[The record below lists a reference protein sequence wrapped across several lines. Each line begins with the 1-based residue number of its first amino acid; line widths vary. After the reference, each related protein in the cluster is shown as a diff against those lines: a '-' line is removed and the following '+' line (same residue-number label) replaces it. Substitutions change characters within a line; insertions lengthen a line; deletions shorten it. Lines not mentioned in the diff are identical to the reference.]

1 MAIRLLTGSSLVLAG
16 LLLGCGK
23 PVPALV
29 EPSLVEPPPHELAS
43 WPWSHE
49 VLEDVARG
57 AHLNRT
63 TGADGTACELFE
75 FDLGVNPRFSLVLY
89 DQDQDDEK
97 PFDNAASI
105 TRTVDRVVRDW
116 PGGRKFVGEGRP
128 QDPPPTSPLP
138 RHRTGARG
146 RLAPVLAWNGP
157 FFAYERSGPE
167 VLGRHIG
174 PVVLGGKVRYKVGS
188 HRWTL
193 GWEEGALAGSL
204 TKSGAGSPHSMELLH
219 RPKKAELAKFEFA
232 VSGVQALIK
241 EGKALRLEPFP
252 KFASQIKQSPV
263 PSTPEEAGH
272 IPMVDHMRTSR
283 TSLAWSRDFK
293 KLYVLLVRES
303 DHELG
308 SKLGLKR
315 GEAQQAGWTLADL
328 QRFWLSL
335 GAWGAINSDG
345 GDVMQRWVR
354 LPSGAEYLPPKNG
367 QGTLMSFLVI
377 ER

>member
-1 MAIRLLTGSSLVLAG
+1 MAIRLLTGSSLLLAG

-23 PVPALV
+23 PTPVVIESP
-29 EPSLVEPPPHELAS
+29 LVEPPPHELAS
-43 WPWSHE
+43 WPWSNE

-57 AHLNRT
+57 ARLNRT
-63 TGADGTACELFE
+63 TGADGTACELYE
-75 FDLGVNPRFSLVLY
+75 FDFGVNPRFSLALY

-97 PFDNAASI
+97 PFDNSASI
-105 TRTVDRVVRDW
+105 TRTVDQVVGDW
-116 PGGRKFVGEGRP
+116 SAGRKFVGEGRP
-128 QDPPPTSPLP
+128 LPPSDSPL
-138 RHRTGARG
+138 RFAQGG
-146 RLAPVLAWNGP
+146 EVVLAWNGP
-157 FFAYERSGPE
+157 FFAYDRSGPE

-174 PVVLGGKVRYKVGS
+174 PVVFGGKIRYNVGN

-193 GWEEGALAGSL
+193 GWKVGALAGSL
-204 TKSGAGSPHSMELLH
+204 TKSGAESPHSIQLLH
-219 RPKKAELAKFEFA
+219 LPKKGELAEYDFA

-241 EGKALRLEPFP
+241 KGKALRLEPFP

-354 LPSGAEYLPPKNG
+354 LPSGVEDLPPKNG
-367 QGTLMSFLVI
+367 QGTLMSFLVV